1 MSIYHLNM
9 SNVSRAA
16 GSSSCAT
23 LSYISGVAIHEERTN
38 TTYSYGRAERVMCVG
53 TLLPSSAPAAY
64 QNPETLFN
72 AIEDFETAENARTA
86 KKIEI
91 ALPREFDLATQRAVV
106 EDYIKRNLNERG
118 YAATYAIHHDKDGNN
133 PHAHILVANRQINQ
147 KGEWGGKRKMIYE
160 TDADGNRVPLLDK
173 KTGQQKVDSHGR
185 KQWKRINAEVNPLDE
200 KKTLKDL
207 RKAWADICNERLEAA
222 DRIDHRSYADQGVD
236 KIPTQHEGYAAR
248 AIAERGQVSEIIE
261 RNQQIREINRQLE
274 QIALQRQTCYANLV
288 ILEREQE
295 QQKKQ
300 EEEARAKQA
309 EAAKAEKAAEEQRR
323 QHEGADYLEQIARLF
338 DPDYDKHQKE
348 AEEHQRQEEAA
359 RAAARAAE
367 EKRQQEQRRQDA
379 AEAERKS
386 ENAAYEQYWSGRLKD
401 LDWRQLESFCKG
413 EYQQRRR
420 AAHDQAWEMWI
431 KDHIDDVTD
440 HFTKCRDQEKQKFAA
455 WQRENPR
462 PPEPEP
468 QRGNAFTRW
477 IGLHQYK
484 NSDWQEGDHI
494 YTDADYQG
502 YYRRQEGIIQQ
513 WENNVEYPAK
523 KSLNQAEQELQ
534 YCKDRN
540 ITKIIETLENDY
552 RDGHMFYYSKPRH
565 GTLYNM
571 IAEGAHKLIETLK
584 EFAPVRAMVKVVNA
598 LAHDKAED
606 RRRDLAAEREQQR
619 QHTRQQG
626 RGGYYR

>member
-23 LSYISGVAIHEERTN
+23 LSYISGVAIHEDRTN
-38 TTYSYGRAERVMCVG
+38 QNYSYGRAERVVLTG
-53 TLLPSSAPAAY
+53 TIIPPGAPAEFR
-64 QNPETLFN
+64 NPEVLFN
-72 AIEDFETAENARTA
+72 SIEDYEKAANARPA

-91 ALPREFDLATQRAVV
+91 ALPREFDLQTSRDVV
-106 EDYIKRNLNERG
+106 EDYIKRKLTVRG
-118 YAATYAIHHDKDGNN
+118 YAATYAIHHDADGKN
-133 PHAHILVANRQINQ
+133 PHVHILVANRQINP
-147 KGEWGGKRKMIYE
+147 KTGEWGGKRKMIYE
-160 TDADGNRVPLLDK
+160 TDANGERVPLLDK

-200 KKTLKDL
+200 KSMLRDL
-207 RKAWADICNERLEAA
+207 RAAWAEVCNERLQPA
-222 DRIDHRSYADQGVD
+222 DHIDARSYAEQGIE
-236 KIPTQHEGYAAR
+236 KIPTVHEGYAAR
-248 AIAERGQVSEIIE
+248 AIAEAGGISDRIE
-261 RNQQIREINRQLE
+261 LNKQIRQANAELMR
-274 QIALQRQTCYANLV
+274 IAAERQTCYANLV

-295 QQKKQ
+295 QQ
-300 EEEARAKQA
+300 QA
-309 EAAKAEKAAEEQRR
+309 EAER
-323 QHEGADYLEQIARLF
+323 
-338 DPDYDKHQKE
+338 
-348 AEEHQRQEEAA
+348 QRQE
-359 RAAARAAE
+359 AAARAASKAAE
-367 EKRQQEQRRQDA
+367 ERRQQEAGDVLKRIEQLFNPGGQPRQEESAIERERREAAERAAAEQRRQA
-379 AEAERKS
+379 ARKRDNAETERT
-386 ENAAYEQYWSGRLKD
+386 YEKYWSGRLKD
-401 LDWRQLESFCKG
+401 LDWRQLEEFCKG

-420 AAHDQAWEMWI
+420 AAHDQAWEKWI

-440 HFTKCRDQEKQKFAA
+440 HFTKCRDEEKKKFAV

-502 YYRRQEGIIQQ
+502 YYRRQKGIIQQ

-523 KSLNQAEQELQ
+523 KSLNRAEQELK

-540 ITKIIETLENDY
+540 ITKIIETLEDDY

-565 GTLYNM
+565 GKLYDM
-571 IAEGAHKLIETLK
+571 IAAGARKLFETLK
-584 EFAPVRAMVKVVNA
+584 DFAPVRAMITVVNS
-598 LAHDKAED
+598 LAHDRGEE
-606 RRRDLAAEREQQR
+606 RRKDLAAEREQQR
-619 QHTRQQG
+619 EQQHQRSQG

>member
-1 MSIYHLNM
+1 MSIYHMSM
-9 SNVSRAA
+9 SNVSRAH

-23 LSYISGVAIHEERTN
+23 LSYISGQAVREDRTGQ
-38 TTYSYGRAERVMCVG
+38 TYQYGRAERVVCTG
-53 TLLPSSAPAAY
+53 TMIPDFAPAAFSDPA
-64 QNPETLFN
+64 QLFN
-72 AIEDFETAENARTA
+72 SIESFEQAENARTA
-86 KKIEI
+86 KKICV
-91 ALPREFDLATQRAVV
+91 ALPREFDLATSRSVI
-106 EDYIKRNLNERG
+106 EDYINRNLVDKG
-118 YAATYAIHHDKDGNN
+118 YCATYAIHYDKDGTN
-133 PHAHILVANRQINQ
+133 PHCHILIPNRQIAKDGTWNS
-147 KGEWGGKRKMIYE
+147 KRKMTYQL
-160 TDADGNRVPLLDK
+160 DNRGNRIPLIDPA
-173 KTGQQKVDSHGR
+173 TGEQKVDARGR
-185 KQWKRINAEVNPLDE
+185 KAWKRINAVANPLDD
-200 KKTLKDL
+200 KSTLMKL
-207 RKAWADICNERLEAA
+207 RASWAEVCNARLQTE
-222 DRIDHRSYADQGVD
+222 DHIDARSYADQG
-236 KIPTQHEGYAAR
+236 KEQIPTVHEGYAAR
-248 AIAERGQVSEIIE
+248 AMAERGEVSERVE
-261 RNQQIREINRQLE
+261 LNKQIREINRQLE

-598 LAHDKAED
+598 LAHDRAEE
-606 RRRDLAAEREQQR
+606 RRQDLQREREQQR
-619 QHTRQQG
+619 TRQQG
-626 RGGYYR
+626 RGGYGRGR

>member
-133 PHAHILVANRQINQ
+133 PHVHILVANRVIGKN
-147 KGEWGGKRKMIYE
+147 GEWSAKRKMIYE
-160 TDADGNRVPLLDK
+160 TDANGERVPLIDK
-173 KTGQQKVDSHGR
+173 KTGAQKVDGRGR

-200 KKTLKDL
+200 KRTLKDL

-222 DRIDHRSYADQGVD
+222 DKIDHRSYAEQGIE
-236 KIPTQHEGYAAR
+236 KIPTVHEGYAAR
-248 AIAERGQVSEIIE
+248 ALVAAGGISERVELNEQIKAVNAELMRIAAER
-261 RNQQIREINRQLE
+261 
-274 QIALQRQTCYANLV
+274 QTVYANLIV
-288 ILEREQE
+288 LQREQ
-295 QQKKQ
+295 KK
-300 EEEARAKQA
+300 EEEK
-309 EAAKAEKAAEEQRR
+309 KAAAVLAKI
-323 QHEGADYLEQIARLF
+323 G
-338 DPDYDKHQKE
+338 
-348 AEEHQRQEEAA
+348 
-359 RAAARAAE
+359 
-367 EKRQQEQRRQDA
+367 QQEQRRQA
-379 AEAERKS
+379 ARERDNAETERT
-386 ENAAYEQYWSGRLKD
+386 YEKYWSGRLKD
-401 LDWRQLESFCKG
+401 LDWRQLEEFCKG

-420 AAHDQAWEMWI
+420 AANNEAWQMYVRQNI
-431 KDHIDDVTD
+431 GQITD
-440 HFTKCRDQEKQKFAA
+440 YFTQQRDQVRADIADWKRK
-455 WQRENPR
+455 NPA
-462 PPEPEP
+462 PPQPEPRAP
-468 QRGNAFTRW
+468 
-477 IGLHQYK
+477 LYK
-484 NSDWQEGDHI
+484 RFFYTYQNSEGTTYKDKDYHI
-494 YTDADYQG
+494 YKSA
-502 YYRRQEGIIQQ
+502 QEAIRSRWDCDFEKVQKPITR
-513 WENNVEYPAK
+513 
-523 KSLNQAEQELQ
+523 AEQELQ
-534 YCKDRN
+534 YCKERN
-540 ITKIIETLENDY
+540 ITKIIETLEDDY
-552 RDGHMFYYSKPRH
+552 RDGHMYYNSKPRH
-565 GTLYNM
+565 GKLYDM
-571 IAEGAHKLIETLK
+571 IAAGAQKLIDTLK
-584 EFAPVRAMVKVVNA
+584 DFAPVREMIKVVNA

-606 RRRDLAAEREQQR
+606 RRRDLAAEREQQQR

>member
-133 PHAHILVANRQINQ
+133 PHVHILVANRVIGKN
-147 KGEWGGKRKMIYE
+147 GEWSAKRKMIYE
-160 TDADGNRVPLLDK
+160 TDANGERVPLIDK
-173 KTGQQKVDSHGR
+173 KTGAQKVDGRGR

-200 KKTLKDL
+200 KRTLKDL

-222 DRIDHRSYADQGVD
+222 DKIDHRSYAEQGIE
-236 KIPTQHEGYAAR
+236 KIPTVHEGYAAR
-248 AIAERGQVSEIIE
+248 ALVAAGGISERVELNEQIKAVNAELMRIAAER
-261 RNQQIREINRQLE
+261 
-274 QIALQRQTCYANLV
+274 QTVYANLIV
-288 ILEREQE
+288 LQREQ
-295 QQKKQ
+295 KK
-300 EEEARAKQA
+300 EEEK
-309 EAAKAEKAAEEQRR
+309 KAAAVLAKI
-323 QHEGADYLEQIARLF
+323 G
-338 DPDYDKHQKE
+338 
-348 AEEHQRQEEAA
+348 
-359 RAAARAAE
+359 
-367 EKRQQEQRRQDA
+367 QQEQRRQA
-379 AEAERKS
+379 ARERDNAETERT
-386 ENAAYEQYWSGRLKD
+386 YEKYWSGRLKD
-401 LDWRQLESFCKG
+401 LDWRQLEEFCKG

-420 AAHDQAWEMWI
+420 AANNEAWQMYVRQNI
-431 KDHIDDVTD
+431 GQITD
-440 HFTKCRDQEKQKFAA
+440 YFTQQRDQVRADIADWKRK
-455 WQRENPR
+455 NPA
-462 PPEPEP
+462 PPQPEPRAP
-468 QRGNAFTRW
+468 
-477 IGLHQYK
+477 LYK
-484 NSDWQEGDHI
+484 RFFYTYQNSEGTTYKDKDYHI
-494 YTDADYQG
+494 YKSA
-502 YYRRQEGIIQQ
+502 QEAIRSRWDCDFEKVQKPITR
-513 WENNVEYPAK
+513 
-523 KSLNQAEQELQ
+523 AEQELQ
-534 YCKDRN
+534 YCKERN
-540 ITKIIETLENDY
+540 ITKIIETLEDDY
-552 RDGHMFYYSKPRH
+552 RDGHMYYNSKPRH
-565 GTLYNM
+565 GKLYDM
-571 IAEGAHKLIETLK
+571 IAAGAQKLIDTLK
-584 EFAPVRAMVKVVNA
+584 DFAPVREMIKVVNA

-606 RRRDLAAEREQQR
+606 RRRDLAAEREQQQQR

>member
-598 LAHDKAED
+598 LAHDRAEE
-606 RRRDLAAEREQQR
+606 RRQDLQREREQQR
-619 QHTRQQG
+619 QQNRSQG
-626 RGGYYR
+626 RGGYSR